1 MSNDVFDHLPSYVSN
16 HILDHKVKQKAE
28 RESERVRE
36 NVQGYKM
43 SMKRGNPVGEIM
55 STVHVFSVPQS
66 HFTLQHTLSHEDDWL
81 ESPQVPAPD
90 WLVLP
95 NVRSY
100 FDNDSISR
108 HNKER
113 EAVTPHNDKQK
124 GFPPGQSVSYIRLIW
139 DDQKSWICSSPC
151 ENSSLSLES
160 DALKIKVNGLYY
172 INAQVSFTNTD
183 KSKAN
188 QSKQEGKETVT
199 LLRNKRDGKSKKKLT
214 EVIRYEEGSVS
225 INRMVYL
232 TAGDSISLIIPQSMT
247 LLKNEWETYW
257 EIFSLSN
264 Q

>member
-1 MSNDVFDHLPSYVSN
+1 MTGSN
-16 HILDHKVKQKAE
+16 HPRFRLLIGWCCLMSAAIL
-28 RESERVRE
+28 
-36 NVQGYKM
+36 
-43 SMKRGNPVGEIM
+43 IM
-55 STVHVFSVPQS
+55 TAFLAI
-66 HFTLQHTLSHEDDWL
+66 TK
-81 ESPQVPAPD
+81 
-90 WLVLP
+90 
-95 NVRSY
+95 
-100 FDNDSISR
+100 
-108 HNKER
+108 KELNTCS